1 MEDLLLALNEDDT
14 IYTEII
20 KTNLSE
26 RKLLINT
33 EISDALI
40 ERIVLMILKWNKEDK
55 NLPVEKRKKIIL
67 YLNSIGGDVCSGNAI
82 IDAITT
88 SKTPVIT
95 VALGQCASM
104 CSYILMAG
112 SERICFPHS
121 IVLLHDGSSGY
132 CTTSNKGRDIQKY
145 YDSLDSKISEFVKTH
160 TNMTDEY
167 LESIKDRELYLWGT
181 EAKEKGIIDK
191 IVGVDVDIDY
201 VI

>member
-67 YLNSIGGDVCSGNAI
+67 YLNSICNNIGNQLKHFYINLHYSYLALLWNYTHINI
-82 IDAITT
+82 ITMFFYPFLT
-88 SKTPVIT
+88 LLV
-95 VALGQCASM
+95 
-104 CSYILMAG
+104 
-112 SERICFPHS
+112 RI
-121 IVLLHDGSSGY
+121 
-132 CTTSNKGRDIQKY
+132 
-145 YDSLDSKISEFVKTH
+145 
-160 TNMTDEY
+160 
-167 LESIKDRELYLWGT
+167 
-181 EAKEKGIIDK
+181 
-191 IVGVDVDIDY
+191 
-201 VI
+201 